1 MQLNLFRVLQ
11 EALTNAAKHARPT
24 RVEVVL
30 EPLGERGAR
39 LVVRD
44 NGRGFA
50 VPEAQGLGGFG
61 LTQMR
66 ERVEAR
72 GGRFWVVSAPGRG
85 TEVGAE
91 VPY

>member
-1 MQLNLFRVLQ
+1 
-11 EALTNAAKHARPT
+11 
-24 RVEVVL
+24 
-30 EPLGERGAR
+30 
-39 LVVRD
+39 VVRD